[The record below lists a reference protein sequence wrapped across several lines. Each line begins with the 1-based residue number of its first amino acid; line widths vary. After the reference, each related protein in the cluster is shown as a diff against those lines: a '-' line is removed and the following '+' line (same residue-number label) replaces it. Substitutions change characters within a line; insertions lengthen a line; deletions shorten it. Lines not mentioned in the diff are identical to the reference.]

1 MSLKK
6 PSDLFGE
13 ESQEENNIPIV
24 EVSEETFDNVF
35 NVFNTYKKYLDDFE
49 NKLNSVNCLS
59 EQISSLKED
68 LNQAIRKED
77 LDKAILAQLL
87 YVNESIAN
95 IENNVKSINEEKL
108 NEIRE
113 DSSYLLKK
121 VETFIDEEIPK
132 HKKRITEFEFK
143 VEEEIGKVNDATSS
157 VVSIEESIE
166 KTIGETKEQFD
177 DYEKRIEYIENYL
190 KKSALGSFKKSLQE
204 RISRIRSDVNDNENK
219 VRRQTIEIENVKKE
233 IFEALETLKKE
244 SLQKEIDT
252 VISSNQIIAKS
263 VDHLKEESKAAS
275 DKFDEEVVK
284 IQNLREGLEKRNL
297 SFSKKIADLEKLYET
312 IEINNTFISEQ
323 VEKKENGSI
332 SKDPL
337 LPLDQKF
344 ATLQDLQDHYR
355 LFINRIQQQLS
366 SVGGGGGDHIREM
379 NDFSKNDHV
388 GLNTNSADYDS
399 KFISYNDIT
408 KKFEL
413 RNEVKKLVIN
423 ATNPGAGTTYPED
436 FVVEGNARVVGI
448 LTIGTASIT
457 LDAETG
463 RIAAGDVE
471 VVNPGGGANYIGTVT
486 AGNFVTIGGD
496 DAIGINST
504 TISGPSV
511 ITIDPA
517 SVGDNTGIVK
527 IKGDLIVE
535 GAETKIES
543 QTLEVSDKTIG
554 IASASSPLNDTQLD
568 GAGIIIHG
576 SNSNKSLTWDNSN
589 SRLGFSTDI
598 HAPRYF
604 GDGSNLTINLG
615 DLANVD
621 TSNVGA
627 GIGTNFLLVFD
638 PTIPGFKLVDPTTL
652 GINNDYNPD
661 IDVDDFGTYS

>member
-1 MSLKK
+1 VPLKK
-6 PSDLFGE
+6 PSDLFGDN
-13 ESQEENNIPIV
+13 SPEENNIPIV
-24 EVSEETFDNVF
+24 EVSEENFDNVF

-49 NKLNSVNCLS
+49 LKLESVNYLS
-59 EQISSLKED
+59 EQITSLKDEI
-68 LNQAIRKED
+68 NQAIRKED

-87 YVNESIAN
+87 YVNESINN
-95 IENNVKSINEEKL
+95 IENNVKTINEEKL
-108 NEIRE
+108 NEIRN

-121 VETFIDEEIPK
+121 VETFIDDEIPK
-132 HKKRITEFEFK
+132 HKKRITEFELK

-166 KTIGETKEQFD
+166 KTIGETKDQFD

-244 SLQKEIDT
+244 SLQKEIDA
-252 VISSNQIIAKS
+252 VISSNQIITKS
-263 VDHLKEESKAAS
+263 VDHLKEESKIAS

-297 SFSKKIADLEKLYET
+297 SFSKKIADLQKLYET

-323 VEKKENGSI
+323 VEKKEST
-332 SKDPL
+332 SATKDPL
-337 LPLDQKF
+337 APLDQKF

-355 LFINRIQQQLS
+355 LFINRIQQQLTS
-366 SVGGGGGDHIREM
+366 LGGGGAGQLREM
-379 NDFSKNDHV
+379 SDFADFPAIK
-388 GLNTNSADYDS
+388 TNSAAYDS
-399 KFISYNDIT
+399 KFLAYNNST
-408 KKFEL
+408 NLFEL
-413 RNEVKKLVIN
+413 KDEVKRLVVN
-423 ATNPGAGTTYPED
+423 ATNPGAGTTHTED

-448 LTIGTASIT
+448 LTIGEASIT

-463 RIAAGDVE
+463 RIASGDVE
-471 VVNPGGGANYIGTVT
+471 ILNEGGGASYIGTVT
-486 AGNFVTIGGD
+486 AGDFVTIGGG

-517 SVGDNTGIVK
+517 AVGDNTGTVR

-535 GAETKIES
+535 GTETKIES
-543 QTLEVSDKTIG
+543 QTLEISDKTIG

-568 GAGIIIHG
+568 GAGIVIHG

-652 GINNDYNPD
+652 GINNDYNTD
-661 IDVDDFGTYS
+661 IDVDDFGTYP